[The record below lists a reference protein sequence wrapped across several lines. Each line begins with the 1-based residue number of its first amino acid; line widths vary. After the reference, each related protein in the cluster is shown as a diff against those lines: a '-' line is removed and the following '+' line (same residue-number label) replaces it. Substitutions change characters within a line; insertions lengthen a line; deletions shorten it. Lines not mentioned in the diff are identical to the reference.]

1 MKISTNAKNF
11 VEIVQGMR
19 RCKAFI
25 FRNLIL
31 KFLKFSFLWA
41 TRRTSGMKFGVEE
54 STFGQISPH
63 RCSVSPLRGEKKLKI
78 ALLTELNNSALRA
91 MLAVIAGRAPGRIH
105 SNVPFNQ
112 KGSVIAEQ
120 AEEENQG

>member
-11 VEIVQGMR
+11 VKIVQGMR

-31 KFLKFSFLWA
+31 KFVKFSFLWT

-63 RCSVSPLRGEKKLKI
+63 RCRVSPLRGEKKLKI
-78 ALLTELNNSALRA
+78 VLTELNNSALRA

>member
-1 MKISTNAKNF
+1 MQGVYIAKFDFKIRKIFISLGHTPTNG
-11 VEIVQGMR
+11 I
-19 RCKAFI
+19 
-25 FRNLIL
+25 
-31 KFLKFSFLWA
+31 
-41 TRRTSGMKFGVEE
+41 KFGVEE

-63 RCSVSPLRGEKKLKI
+63 RCRVSPLRGEKKLKI
-78 ALLTELNNSALRA
+78 VLTQLNNSALRA